1 MTVHTSGID
10 ARRLPVVFDLAT
22 AAGLLDAGR
31 TSACELIRIADDRRP
46 AMGSGGDIGQ
56 GGRSAQLPGQLVRE
70 GVRGAASLAQMP
82 RQSCP
87 SAAWSSGSRAACHQT
102 ASLAL
107 TPGRRGRFARP
118 RSDPLVPVEDVMD
131 KLLLTPV
138 EAATVLGIGR
148 SKLYE
153 LLQSGQLAS
162 VRIGTCRRVPAEA
175 VHSFLLTLRS
185 TASS

>member
-1 MTVHTSGID
+1 M
-10 ARRLPVVFDLAT
+10 
-22 AAGLLDAGR
+22 
-31 TSACELIRIADDRRP
+31 
-46 AMGSGGDIGQ
+46 
-56 GGRSAQLPGQLVRE
+56 
-70 GVRGAASLAQMP
+70 
-82 RQSCP
+82 
-87 SAAWSSGSRAACHQT
+87 
-102 ASLAL
+102 
-107 TPGRRGRFARP
+107 FARP
-118 RSDPLVPVEDVMD
+118 RSGTLVPVEDVMD

-138 EAATVLGIGR
+138 EAAAVLGIGR